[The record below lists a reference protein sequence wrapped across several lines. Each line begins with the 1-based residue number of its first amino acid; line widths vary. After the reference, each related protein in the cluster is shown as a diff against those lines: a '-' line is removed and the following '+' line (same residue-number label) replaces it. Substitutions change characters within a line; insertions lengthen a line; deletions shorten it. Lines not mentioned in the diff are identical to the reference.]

1 MQLKRIKYVSRQK
14 VPMSREEIDDIVR
27 VSAENNPRRSVTGA
41 MMASGTVFFQ
51 ILEGPGD
58 AVDALVEVIRND
70 PRHVDF
76 VCLGVQEVCSTR
88 LFPEWAMTRLV
99 LEAHPRGQELEAR
112 LADVVASNDTEA
124 TEELARLLWAELR
137 AA

>member
-14 VPMSREEIDDIVR
+14 VPMTRDEIDDIVR
-27 VSAENNPRRSVTGA
+27 VSARNNPRRDVTGA
-41 MMASGTVFFQ
+41 MMASGSIFFQ
-51 ILEGPGD
+51 ILEGPE
-58 AVDALVEVIRND
+58 ASVDALVDVIRND

-76 VCLGVQEVCSTR
+76 VCLGVQEACSTR
-88 LFPEWAMTRLV
+88 LFPEWAMTRLI
-99 LEAHPRGQELEAR
+99 LEAHPRGVEIEER
-112 LADVVASNDTEA
+112 LASVVASNDVDA